1 MKNFIKD
8 IAIGIVSLALVAT
21 LVIPNTLFGEDS
33 NITNTTTSTV
43 TSTNTNTNTNV
54 NTNNNTIAST
64 ATNTNNNNNVNT
76 TTINQT
82 TNATNTN
89 NNTNINT
96 TNSTSNVTSN
106 ITQTQDVTNNSTITS
121 VGTNTNTNTNTSTN
135 TNLSTNNST
144 SNNTNTNTSSNIN
157 KNTNTN
163 ISNTT
168 SSIDTK
174 NTNNSSNTNINTSTS
189 NNNNT
194 SVSRNDST
202 QKVTQRIKTAPP
214 SAIAPSIMSYSQDL
228 CTTGASSA
236 VQTQFFGI
244 STGRSVRDENC
255 ETLKLSKGLYDMGMK
270 VAAVALLCGES
281 TGKVHR
287 AMKMAGTPC
296 PYNGLIGTEAQ
307 AAWDENQE
315 DRPDWDQVKKEQA
328 SHEFKAYTKP
338 KFCKKYPT
346 HKICTNS

>member
-1 MKNFIKD
+1 MIKNLREF
-8 IAIGIVSLALVAT
+8 AIIGVALISVSSLLLA
-21 LVIPNTLFGEDS
+21 EDS
-33 NITNTTTSTV
+33 NITNTTTSTSTV
-43 TSTNTNTNTNV
+43 TSNNTNN
-54 NTNNNTIAST
+54 NTNNNTITST
-64 ATNTNNNNNVNT
+64 SVATNNNNNVNT
-76 TTINQT
+76 STITTS
-82 TNATNTN
+82 ATN
-89 NNTNINT
+89 NNTNT
-96 TNSTSNVTSN
+96 TNSTSDVTSN
-106 ITQTQDVTNNSTITS
+106 ITQTQNVTNNNTSAITS
-121 VGTNTNTNTNTSTN
+121 TSTASN
-135 TNLSTNNST
+135 TNL
-144 SNNTNTNTSSNIN
+144 
-157 KNTNTN
+157 
-163 ISNTT
+163 
-168 SSIDTK
+168 
-174 NTNNSSNTNINTSTS
+174 NTNNSSNVNTNTSNSTS
-189 NNNNT
+189 SVSTESVNQNTNQNTNLNTNNNNST

-236 VQTQFFGI
+236 VQTQFFGV

-296 PYNGLIGTEAQ
+296 PYNGLIGSEAQ

>member
-1 MKNFIKD
+1 MIKNLREF
-8 IAIGIVSLALVAT
+8 AIIGVALISVSSLLLA
-21 LVIPNTLFGEDS
+21 EDS
-33 NITNTTTSTV
+33 NITNTTTSTSTSTV
-43 TSTNTNTNTNV
+43 TSNNTNTNTN
-54 NTNNNTIAST
+54 NNTVNST
-64 ATNTNNNNNVNT
+64 ATNTNINTNNNNNVNT

-106 ITQTQDVTNNSTITS
+106 ITQTQNVTNDSTITS
-121 VGTNTNTNTNTSTN
+121 VGTNTNTNTN

-157 KNTNTN
+157 KSTNTN

-168 SSIDTK
+168 SSVDTN

-194 SVSRNDST
+194 SVSKNDST

-328 SHEFKAYTKP
+328 SHKFKAYTKP

>member
-1 MKNFIKD
+1 MIKNLKEF
-8 IAIGIVSLALVAT
+8 AIIGVALISVSSLLLA
-21 LVIPNTLFGEDS
+21 EDS
-33 NITNTTTSTV
+33 NITNTTTSTSTV
-43 TSTNTNTNTNV
+43 TSNNTNN
-54 NTNNNTIAST
+54 NTNNNTITST
-64 ATNTNNNNNVNT
+64 SVATNNNNNVNT
-76 TTINQT
+76 STIT
-82 TNATNTN
+82 TNATN
-89 NNTNINT
+89 NNTNT
-96 TNSTSNVTSN
+96 TTSTSDVTSN
-106 ITQTQDVTNNSTITS
+106 ITQTQNVTNNNTSAITS
-121 VGTNTNTNTNTSTN
+121 TSTASN
-135 TNLSTNNST
+135 TNL
-144 SNNTNTNTSSNIN
+144 
-157 KNTNTN
+157 
-163 ISNTT
+163 
-168 SSIDTK
+168 
-174 NTNNSSNTNINTSTS
+174 NTNNSSNVNTNTSNSTS
-189 NNNNT
+189 SVSTESVNQNTNQNTNLNTNNNNST

-296 PYNGLIGTEAQ
+296 PYNGLIGAEAQ

>member
-1 MKNFIKD
+1 MIKNLREF
-8 IAIGIVSLALVAT
+8 AIIGVALISVSSLLLA
-21 LVIPNTLFGEDS
+21 EDS
-33 NITNTTTSTV
+33 NITNTTTSTSTV
-43 TSTNTNTNTNV
+43 TSN
-54 NTNNNTIAST
+54 NTNNNTNNNTVNST
-64 ATNTNNNNNVNT
+64 SSATNTNNNTNINNT
-76 TTINQT
+76 TISQT

-89 NNTNINT
+89 NNTNT
-96 TNSTSNVTSN
+96 TTSTSNVTSN
-106 ITQTQDVTNNSTITS
+106 ITQTQDVTNNSTIASTS
-121 VGTNTNTNTNTSTN
+121 VGTNTNVNTN
-135 TNLSTNNST
+135 
-144 SNNTNTNTSSNIN
+144 NNTNSSNN
-157 KNTNTN
+157 VNA
-163 ISNTT
+163 
-168 SSIDTK
+168 
-174 NTNNSSNTNINTSTS
+174 NTSTS
-189 NNNNT
+189 TSSVSTESINQNTNQNTNVNTNQNNSN

-202 QKVTQRIKTAPP
+202 QKVTQRVKSPPP

-315 DRPDWDQVKKEQA
+315 DRPDWNQIKKKQ
-328 SHEFKAYTKP
+328 SSQEFKAYTKP

>member
-1 MKNFIKD
+1 MIKNLKEF
-8 IAIGIVSLALVAT
+8 AIIGVALISVSSLLLA
-21 LVIPNTLFGEDS
+21 EDS
-33 NITNTTTSTV
+33 NITNTTTSTSTV
-43 TSTNTNTNTNV
+43 TSNNTNN
-54 NTNNNTIAST
+54 NTNNNTITST
-64 ATNTNNNNNVNT
+64 SVATNNNNNVNT
-76 TTINQT
+76 STITTS
-82 TNATNTN
+82 ATN
-89 NNTNINT
+89 NNTNT
-96 TNSTSNVTSN
+96 TNSTSDVTSN
-106 ITQTQDVTNNSTITS
+106 ITQTQNVTNNNTSAITS
-121 VGTNTNTNTNTSTN
+121 TSTASN
-135 TNLSTNNST
+135 TNL
-144 SNNTNTNTSSNIN
+144 
-157 KNTNTN
+157 
-163 ISNTT
+163 
-168 SSIDTK
+168 
-174 NTNNSSNTNINTSTS
+174 NTNNSSNVNTNTSNSTS
-189 NNNNT
+189 SVSTESVNQNTNQNTNLNTNNNNST

-236 VQTQFFGI
+236 VQTQFFGV

>member
-1 MKNFIKD
+1 MIKNLREF
-8 IAIGIVSLALVAT
+8 AIIGVALISVSSLLLA
-21 LVIPNTLFGEDS
+21 EDS
-33 NITNTTTSTV
+33 NITNTTTSTSTV
-43 TSTNTNTNTNV
+43 TSNNTNN
-54 NTNNNTIAST
+54 NTNNNTITST
-64 ATNTNNNNNVNT
+64 SVATNNNNNVNT
-76 TTINQT
+76 STIT
-82 TNATNTN
+82 TNATN
-89 NNTNINT
+89 NNTNT
-96 TNSTSNVTSN
+96 TTSTSDVTSN
-106 ITQTQDVTNNSTITS
+106 ITQTQNVTNNNTSAITS
-121 VGTNTNTNTNTSTN
+121 ASTASN
-135 TNLSTNNST
+135 TNL
-144 SNNTNTNTSSNIN
+144 
-157 KNTNTN
+157 
-163 ISNTT
+163 
-168 SSIDTK
+168 
-174 NTNNSSNTNINTSTS
+174 NTNNSSNVNTNTSNSTS
-189 NNNNT
+189 SVSTESVNQNTNQNTNLNTNNNNNT

-236 VQTQFFGI
+236 VQTQFFGV

-296 PYNGLIGTEAQ
+296 PYNGLIGSEAQ

>member
-1 MKNFIKD
+1 MIKNLREF
-8 IAIGIVSLALVAT
+8 AIIGVALISVSSLLLA
-21 LVIPNTLFGEDS
+21 EDS
-33 NITNTTTSTV
+33 NITNTTTSTSTSTV
-43 TSTNTNTNTNV
+43 TSNNTNTNTN
-54 NTNNNTIAST
+54 NNTVNST
-64 ATNTNNNNNVNT
+64 ATNTNINTNNNNNVNT

-106 ITQTQDVTNNSTITS
+106 ITQTQNVTNDSTITS
-121 VGTNTNTNTNTSTN
+121 VGTNTNTNTN

-157 KNTNTN
+157 KSTNTN

-174 NTNNSSNTNINTSTS
+174 NTNNNSNTNINTSTS

-236 VQTQFFGI
+236 VQTQFFGV
-244 STGRSVRDENC
+244 STGRSVRDDNC
-255 ETLKLSKGLYDMGMK
+255 ERLKLSKGLYDMGMK
-270 VAAVALLCGES
+270 VAAVAMLCAD
-281 TGKVHR
+281 KRVHV
-287 AMKMAGTPC
+287 AMEMAGTPC
-296 PYNGLIGTEAQ
+296 PYKGKIGAEAQ
-307 AAWDENQE
+307 KAWLENPE
-315 DRPDWDQVKKEQA
+315 DRPDWDDIKKEIS
-328 SHEFKAYTKP
+328 SHEFKAYK
-338 KFCKKYPT
+338 KKDFCKKYPT
-346 HKICTNS
+346 HKICLG